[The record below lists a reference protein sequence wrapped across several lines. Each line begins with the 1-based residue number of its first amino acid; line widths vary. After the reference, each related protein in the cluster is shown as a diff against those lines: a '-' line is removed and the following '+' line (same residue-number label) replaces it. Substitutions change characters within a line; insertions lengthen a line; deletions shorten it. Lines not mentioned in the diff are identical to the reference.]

1 MRSRVVANDVRE
13 LLLARPQIACA
24 EPRERR
30 YDAPAMTD
38 TTLLSVAPRARFARR
53 SVIALAMF
61 GAFFSTQA
69 FAQAKPSRPETL
81 AYINNV
87 LAKSTGFV
95 LTHTD
100 VGSPKITSLTMIYEA
115 ATKSYLVELTEELV
129 NNSIPGQR
137 MRGVTRL
144 RRFGWN
150 MNRLQGIEDVEGL
163 VSYNGGTSTH
173 PDLRRVKITFA
184 PGSVRQHHIQ
194 HVYQNDRY
202 HSERVLAD
210 GTIDFVTFFY
220 RKAEPDDGKR
230 LRNALLR
237 LKELDAEEPDPFLK

>member
-1 MRSRVVANDVRE
+1 MR
-13 LLLARPQIACA
+13 
-24 EPRERR
+24 RERR

-38 TTLLSVAPRARFARR
+38 TTLLSAAPRARFARR
-53 SVIALAMF
+53 SVLAVAMF
-61 GAFFSTQA
+61 GALFSTQA

-87 LAKSTGFV
+87 LVKATGFV

-100 VGSPKITSLTMIYEA
+100 VGSPKITGLTMVYEA

-129 NNSIPGQR
+129 NNSVPSQR

-150 MNRLQGIEDVEGL
+150 MNRLQGIEDVEAL
-163 VSYNGGTSTH
+163 VSSNGGTSTH
-173 PDLRRVKITFA
+173 PDLRRVKINFA
-184 PGSVRQHHIQ
+184 PGSVRQHHVQ
-194 HVYQNDRY
+194 YVYQNERF
-202 HSERVLAD
+202 HSERVLTE
-210 GTIDFVTFFY
+210 GTIDFVTFYY